1 MDLKILTLNKMIK
14 IKFFLL
20 FIFFSFSSVLIAS
33 PKIDVK
39 SAILMDYNSGKILY
53 EIEPDVHIYPAS
65 MTKIMTSIIA
75 FDLLKQG
82 KIKLDDETVVSENAW
97 RLSQKGFSS
106 MFIMINDTV
115 TIEELLRGI
124 IVVSG
129 NDACVAL
136 AEAIAGS
143 EENFAEIMNEKSK
156 EIGLENTNWSNSS
169 GINDPQNY
177 STVKDIAIMSKYL
190 ISNYPVY
197 YEYFKETEFTWDRTG
212 GDPIK
217 QGNRNPLLY
226 KRIGADGI
234 KTGYLDSE
242 KYSLAA
248 SVIGEERRL
257 ISVISGFQTK
267 KAISNDSLK
276 LISWGLRNT
285 NTYKIAEKDSPVFD
299 LDVWLGKN
307 EKVKGYVKEDLYITI
322 NKNELKDLKVSLMY
336 SGPLKAPIA
345 KDDKIGNL
353 VIQTS
358 NEKRNI
364 EVYSSEKIKKVNFIK
379 SLFLSF
385 NYMIWGDV

>member
-14 IKFFLL
+14 IKSLIL
-20 FIFFSFSSVLIAS
+20 IIFFSFLSNLFAS

-39 SAILMDYNSGKILY
+39 SAILLDYNSGQVLY
-53 EIEPDVHIYPAS
+53 EIDPDTHIYPAS
-65 MTKIMTSIIA
+65 MTKIMTTIIA

-82 KIKLDDETVVSENAW
+82 KMNLDDETVVSENAW

-143 EENFAEIMNEKSK
+143 EENFAEIMNERAK
-156 EIGLENTNWSNSS
+156 ELGLSNTNFSNSS

-177 STVKDIAIMSKYL
+177 STVKDIAIMSKHL
-190 ISNYPVY
+190 ISKYPKY

-212 GDPIK
+212 GEPIT

-257 ISVISGFQTK
+257 ISVISGFKSK
-267 KAISNDSLK
+267 KARSNESIK
-276 LISWGLRNT
+276 VISWALRNT
-285 NTYKIAEKDSPVFD
+285 NTYEIAKKESPAF
-299 LDVWLGKN
+299 LFDVWLGKKN
-307 EKVKGYVKEDLYITI
+307 KVAGHVKEDQYITI
-322 NKNELKDLKVSLMY
+322 QKNELKDLKVSLNY
-336 SGPLKAPIA
+336 TGPLKAPIS
-345 KDDKIGNL
+345 KDQEIGNL
-353 VIQTS
+353 IIETGDE
-358 NEKRNI
+358 EKSI
-364 EVYSSEKIKKVNFIK
+364 PVYSSEAVKKVNFIK
-379 SLFLSF
+379 SLFFSL
-385 NYMIWGDV
+385 NHMIWGDV

>member
-1 MDLKILTLNKMIK
+1 MIK
-14 IKFFLL
+14 IKFYIII
-20 FIFFSFSSVLIAS
+20 IFFTLFSFVYAT

-39 SAILMDYNSGKILY
+39 SAILIDYNSGEILY
-53 EIEPDVHIYPAS
+53 EIEPDTHIYPAS

-75 FDLLKQG
+75 FDLLKQK
-82 KIKLDDETVVSENAW
+82 KISLDDETVVSENAW

-143 EENFAEIMNEKSK
+143 EENFADMMNEKAD
-156 EIGLENTNWSNSS
+156 EIGLTNTNFSNSS

-177 STVKDIAIMSKYL
+177 STVRDIAIMSKYL
-190 ISNYPVY
+190 IENYPIY
-197 YEYFKETEFTWDRTG
+197 YEYFKEEDFTWDRTG

-226 KRIGADGI
+226 KNMGADGI

-242 KYSLAA
+242 QYSLAA
-248 SVIGEERRL
+248 SVLGDERRI
-257 ISVISGFQTK
+257 ISVISGFKSK
-267 KAISNDSLK
+267 KSRSNDSIK
-276 LISWGLRNT
+276 VIRWALRNT
-285 NTYKIAEKDSPVFD
+285 NTYEIAKKNDPNFIF
-299 LDVWLGKN
+299 DVWLGKKDN
-307 EKVKGYVKEDLYITI
+307 IPGYIKDDLYVTI
-322 NKNELKDLKVSLMY
+322 KKNELKNFKVSLNY
-336 SGPLKAPIA
+336 NGPLKAPIK
-345 KDDKIGNL
+345 KDQEIGSL
-353 VIQTS
+353 VIKKGDTS
-358 NEKRNI
+358 ETIK
-364 EVYSSEKIKKVNFIK
+364 VYSSEKVKKVNFIK
-379 SLFLSF
+379 SLFTTF

>member
-1 MDLKILTLNKMIK
+1 MDLKILILNKMTK
-14 IKFFLL
+14 IKYLIIL
-20 FIFFSFSSVLIAS
+20 IFFTFLNNLNAA

-39 SAILMDYNSGKILY
+39 SAILVDYNSDKVLF
-53 EIEPDVHIYPAS
+53 EIEPDTHIYPAS
-65 MTKIMTSIIA
+65 MTKIMTAIIA

-82 KIKLDDETVVSENAW
+82 KINLDDETVVSENAW

-143 EENFAEIMNEKSK
+143 EENFAEIMNEKAK
-156 EIGLENTNWSNSS
+156 EIGLTNTNFSNSS

-177 STVKDIAIMSKYL
+177 STVRDIAIMSKYL
-190 ISNYPVY
+190 ISNYPNY
-197 YEYFKETEFTWDRTG
+197 YEYFDELEFTWDRTG
-212 GDPIK
+212 GDPIT

-226 KRIGADGI
+226 KKIGADGI

-242 KYSLAA
+242 MYSLAA
-248 SVIGEERRL
+248 SVKGEERRL
-257 ISVISGFQTK
+257 ISVISGFKTK
-267 KAISNDSLK
+267 KARSNDSLK
-276 LISWGLRNT
+276 VISWGLRNT
-285 NTYKIAEKDSPVFD
+285 NTYEIAKKENPTF
-299 LDVWLGKN
+299 LFDVWLGKKN
-307 EKVKGYVKEDLYITI
+307 SVNGYLKEDMYITI
-322 NKNELKDLKVSLMY
+322 NKNELKNLKVALKY
-336 SGPLKAPIA
+336 NGPLKAPVL
-345 KDDKIGNL
+345 KDEKIGDL
-353 VIQTS
+353 IIQTKS
-358 NEKRNI
+358 DKKLI
-364 EVYSSEKIKKVNFIK
+364 PVYSSEKIKKVNFLK